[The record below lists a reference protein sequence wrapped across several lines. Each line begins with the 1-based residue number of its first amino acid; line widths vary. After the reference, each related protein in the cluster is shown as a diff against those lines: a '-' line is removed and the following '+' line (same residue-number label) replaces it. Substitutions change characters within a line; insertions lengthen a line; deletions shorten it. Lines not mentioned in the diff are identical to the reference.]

1 MEAPLARS
9 QVTRRGA
16 LTLFA
21 MLLAFVAGAQIVQAH
36 HGWRWTK
43 DGKFEITGIV
53 AEAKLGNPH
62 GVLKLNVEGAVWTI
76 EVGQPWRNRRAGLK
90 DEMMAKGAEITI
102 IGRRSAKESERVV
115 KALRVRI
122 KGKNYDLYPEM
133 L

>member
-1 MEAPLARS
+1 MEALLARS

-16 LTLFA
+16 LALFA
-21 MLLAFVAGAQIVQAH
+21 MILAFVAGAQIVQAH

-53 AEAKLGNPH
+53 ADAKLGNPH
-62 GVLKLNVEGAVWTI
+62 GVLKLNVEGAIWTI
-76 EVGQPWRNRRAGLK
+76 EVGQPWRNQRAGLK
-90 DEMMAKGAEITI
+90 DEMLGKGREITI
-102 IGRRSAKESERVV
+102 IGRRSSRESERVV